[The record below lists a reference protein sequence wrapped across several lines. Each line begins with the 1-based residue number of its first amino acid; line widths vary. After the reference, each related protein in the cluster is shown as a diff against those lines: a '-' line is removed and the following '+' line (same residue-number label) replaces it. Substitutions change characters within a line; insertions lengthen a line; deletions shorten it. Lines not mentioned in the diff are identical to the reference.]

1 MAENVKA
8 VKGPGMNVR
17 GPRPKVDNAGKIL
30 KRTLGYM
37 MKNPERN
44 PVYAE
49 IDR

>member
-8 VKGPGMNVR
+8 VKGPGMNAH

-37 MKNPERN
+37 MKN
-44 PVYAE
+44 YKWAFAW
-49 IDR
+49 

>member
-37 MKNPERN
+37 MKN
-44 PVYAE
+44 YK
-49 IDR
+49 